1 MEGLDCFA
9 LLAMTENVRR
19 FWALFF
25 YKSDNRY
32 IFQFCSI
39 ISAICRIINKSCIV
53 AKVTYG
59 AAMAK
64 KYPEQVLKETVVL
77 LMAIR
82 QEQEVSYQVLA
93 REAGVSRPAISFVEQ
108 GKRKPSLLLCLKLAL
123 ALHVSL
129 GKVLQEAERR
139 VQERNAGKKR
149 APEGAQG

>member
-93 REAGVSRPAISFVEQ
+93 REAGS
-108 GKRKPSLLLCLKLAL
+108 G
-123 ALHVSL
+123 SL
-129 GKVLQEAERR
+129 GSQVR
-139 VQERNAGKKR
+139 AGIASAKHTACSPVPQPISSTTPCVGR
-149 APEGAQG
+149 